1 MNSKKEHPKEKPGL
15 HPANKHRERYDFR
28 ALVQS
33 CTELALFV
41 KMNSYGDESIDF
53 FDPEAVKILNKALLK
68 HFYGINF
75 WDIPAGYLCPPIPGR
90 ANYLHHLADLLASGN
105 MGTVPSGNGIRCLD
119 IGTGANCIYP
129 VLGNRLFGWSFVG
142 TEIDPKARENAEE
155 IISKNP
161 CLIGEIEIR
170 LQKKGN
176 DIFKNVILKD
186 EYFDLTLCNPPFH
199 SSQEEADSGSRQKN
213 SNLQG
218 KKTNKPILNFGGTGN
233 ELWCEGGELLFVE
246 RMIAE
251 SKQFSAQCGW
261 FSALISKSIHLPGIY
276 HALKLVE
283 ATEIKT
289 IEMSQGHKISR
300 IVAWKFNFHI

>member
-1 MNSKKEHPKEKPGL
+1 MNP
-15 HPANKHRERYDFR
+15 
-28 ALVQS
+28 
-33 CTELALFV
+33 
-41 KMNSYGDESIDF
+41 YGDESIDF

-68 HFYGINF
+68 HFYGIGY

-90 ANYLHHLADLLASGN
+90 AEYLHHMADLLASGN
-105 MGTVPSGNGIRCLD
+105 MGSVPVGNGIRCLD

-129 VLGNRLFGWSFVG
+129 VLGNRLYGWLFVG
-142 TEIDPKARENAEE
+142 TEIDPQAKENAEV

-176 DIFKNVILKD
+176 DIFKNVIIAG

-199 SSQEEADSGSRQKN
+199 SSAEDAVSGSRRKIG
-213 SNLQG
+213 NLKG
-218 KKTNKPILNFGGTGN
+218 KRISKPVLNFGGIAN
-233 ELWCEGGELLFVE
+233 ELWCEGGEEQFVI

-251 SKQFSAQCGW
+251 SREFSAQCGW

-289 IEMSQGHKISR
+289 IEMSHGNKISR
-300 IVAWKFNFHI
+300 IVAWRFNLHI

>member
-1 MNSKKEHPKEKPGL
+1 MNSKKEHPKEKSGL

-28 ALVQS
+28 TLVQT
-33 CTELALFV
+33 CPELALFV
-41 KMNSYGDESIDF
+41 KMNPYGDESIDF

-68 HFYGINF
+68 HFYGIGY

-90 ANYLHHLADLLASGN
+90 AEYLHHMADLLASGN
-105 MGTVPSGNGIRCLD
+105 MGSVPVGNGIRCLD

-129 VLGNRLFGWSFVG
+129 VLGNRLYGWLFVG
-142 TEIDPKARENAEE
+142 TEIDPQAKENAEV

-176 DIFKNVILKD
+176 DIFKNVIIAG

-199 SSQEEADSGSRQKN
+199 SSAEDAVSGSRRKIG
-213 SNLQG
+213 NLKG
-218 KKTNKPILNFGGTGN
+218 KRISKPVLNFGGIAN
-233 ELWCEGGELLFVE
+233 ELWCEGGEEQFVI

-251 SKQFSAQCGW
+251 SREFSAQCGW

-289 IEMSQGHKISR
+289 IEMSHGNKISR
-300 IVAWKFNFHI
+300 IVAWRFNLHI